1 VTAGTAY
8 EGAAEREWWLR
19 AILVLSRPKEVF
31 AALRDESEEHAH
43 ARQEPILAIV
53 LLAGIAGV
61 LSTSAAG
68 GLLDDPRRS
77 ELVVAV
83 WAFVGGAIYGIAAYF
98 ALGALVLLGMTLVG
112 SLASYR
118 SARHL
123 LAYAAVPVAAS
134 LVLWPLRLALHG
146 GDWFRAGGTD
156 SGTGGTVLSAL
167 QAGFV
172 LWALLL
178 LVVGVRAFTDFG
190 WGRTLAA
197 ASIPA
202 ALPLAILARAGGV
215 A

>member
-1 VTAGTAY
+1 V
-8 EGAAEREWWLR
+8 AAEAPVRTLERTWWAR
-19 AILVLSRPKEVF
+19 VALVLRDPHEVF
-31 AALRDESEEHAH
+31 AALRDESEEQAH
-43 ARQEPILAIV
+43 AREEPVLAVV

-61 LSTSAAG
+61 LVTSAPA

-83 WAFVGGAIYGIAAYF
+83 WAFVGGAIHGIAAYF
-98 ALGALVLLGMTLVG
+98 ALGALVLLGMTLAG
-112 SLASYR
+112 SLATYR

-146 GDWFRAGGTD
+146 GDWFRTGGADT
-156 SGTGGTVLSAL
+156 GTAGTVLSGL

-172 LWALLL
+172 LWSLLL
-178 LVVGVRAFTDFG
+178 LVIGIRAFTGFG

-202 ALPLAILARAGGV
+202 ALPLGLLARAGGV
-215 A
+215 V